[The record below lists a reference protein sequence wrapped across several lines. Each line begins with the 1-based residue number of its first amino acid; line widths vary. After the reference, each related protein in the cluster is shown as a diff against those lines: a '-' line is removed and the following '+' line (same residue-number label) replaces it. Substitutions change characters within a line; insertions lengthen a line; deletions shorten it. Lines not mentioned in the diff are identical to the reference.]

1 MRLKKLVYNKV
12 VTIIVPVFNA
22 GEQLIKCINSI
33 LNQSYKNI
41 EIVLVNDGSTDNSGE
56 ICDEYASYHSKIKV
70 IHQKN
75 SGPSTARNVGV
86 NSASGDY
93 IQFVDADDYIDP
105 CMTEQLIQSMEL
117 KDVQL
122 SMCGYKTIHTNK
134 KNQFT
139 ENYVPSI
146 KGIYKNTEFMH
157 FFGEIFK
164 DNFVNSPCN
173 KLFVREIIKENNI
186 KFIENLN
193 MGEDL
198 LFNLDYINVC
208 EFISVVNEP
217 LYNYVKLDSSQSLT
231 GSFKNGLF
239 DNQQFLFNK
248 IRNFLIEKKCYI
260 KRNKYYVEK
269 VYTDRIIDCLE
280 NFFHR
285 NSNLR
290 STQIRKQIHCIIY
303 DEVVRSSIVYFKGHS
318 IQKSFIG
325 ILIKFKSVYGI
336 YSYFTFK
343 KFLRLRMK
351 PFFDLLKTL
360 NNKLA

>member
-1 MRLKKLVYNKV
+1 MVYNKV

-41 EIVLVNDGSTDNSGE
+41 EIVLVNDGSTDNSRE
-56 ICDEYASYHSKIKV
+56 ICDEYASCHSKIKV

-75 SGPSTARNVGV
+75 SGPSIARNVGI

-105 CMTEQLIQSMEL
+105 HMTERLIQAMEL
-117 KDVQL
+117 KGVQL
-122 SMCGYKTIHTNK
+122 SMCGYKTIHTTK
-134 KNQFT
+134 KNQIIK
-139 ENYVPSI
+139 EYIPSI
-146 KGIYKNTEFMH
+146 KGSYKNTEFMH

-173 KLFVREIIKENNI
+173 KLFVSKIIKENNI

-198 LFNLDYINVC
+198 LFNLDYIKVC
-208 EFISVVNEP
+208 DFISIVNEP
-217 LYNYVKLDSSQSLT
+217 LYNYIKIDSSQSLT
-231 GSFKNGLF
+231 GSFKNELF
-239 DNQQFLFNK
+239 GNQQFLFNEV
-248 IRNFLIEKKCYI
+248 RNFLIEKNCY
-260 KRNKYYVEK
+260 KEGNKYHVEL
-269 VYTDRIIDCLE
+269 VYTDRVIDCLE
-280 NFFHR
+280 NFFHI
-285 NSNLR
+285 NSNLK
-290 STQIRKQIHCIIY
+290 STKICKQINYIIY
-303 DEVVRSSIVYFKGHS
+303 DDIVRNSITYFKGNS
-318 IQKSFIG
+318 IQKNFIG
-325 ILIKFKSVYGI
+325 VLIKFKSVYGI

-351 PFFDLLKTL
+351 PFFDLLKVL
-360 NNKLA
+360 NKKKLI